1 MNINDNI
8 RGWAK
13 IVESQLNEISDI
25 DVDQNEWDSDMGRS
39 EDRFDN
45 EFIKKSNEKH
55 AAVYSKIES
64 LNNGSK
70 FQIILWLMD
79 ILEKSFDTKV
89 EFDKRMDEIMNGR
102 YGKFKMSSI
111 HKDILDAISHHIGEV
126 HYQKVNRDI
135 KDELD

>member
-1 MNINDNI
+1 MNINDDI
-8 RGWAK
+8 KGWAK

-45 EFIKKSNEKH
+45 EFIKKNNEKH

-89 EFDKRMDEIMNGR
+89 EFDNRMD
-102 YGKFKMSSI
+102 
-111 HKDILDAISHHIGEV
+111 
-126 HYQKVNRDI
+126 
-135 KDELD
+135 